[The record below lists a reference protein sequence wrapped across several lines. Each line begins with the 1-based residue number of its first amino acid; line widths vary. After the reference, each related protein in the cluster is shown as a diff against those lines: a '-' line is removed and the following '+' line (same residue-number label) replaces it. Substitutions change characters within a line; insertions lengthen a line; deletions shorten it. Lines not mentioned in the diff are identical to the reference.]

1 MHTHVHVCRQLLCL
15 LDRYP
20 SLCVRI
26 YLSIYLSISIY
37 VRHILVFCSL
47 LLLDHDHPPH
57 IPRERRQ
64 QPALSLAPSPVVLFS

>member
-1 MHTHVHVCRQLLCL
+1 MHTHVCRQLLCL

-37 VRHILVFCSL
+37 VRHILVFCSF

-57 IPRERRQ
+57 IPREREPTARAQ
-64 QPALSLAPSPVVLFS
+64 LAPSPVVLFS